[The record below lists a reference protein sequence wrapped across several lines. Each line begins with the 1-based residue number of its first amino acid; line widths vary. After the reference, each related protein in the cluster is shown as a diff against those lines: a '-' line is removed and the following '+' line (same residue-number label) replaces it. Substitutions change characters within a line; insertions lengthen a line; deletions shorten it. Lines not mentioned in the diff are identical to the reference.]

1 MQGLLSQTTAS
12 SGTEVQITGC
22 GLILPPPHTPSPLRL
37 GPDGLKKD
45 TRPTGPGPS
54 LMTASCSSAERVRA
68 VAPVFTG
75 WNEPPPGSQ
84 LPREKSTDPSPT
96 PPGSQLPREKST
108 DPSPGEPPATQGPH
122 SGGARVPPAHPCPKA
137 QPRESRARKT
147 AVKSR
152 SFGVVSPAAV
162 DDLRTF

>member
-1 MQGLLSQTTAS
+1 M
-12 SGTEVQITGC
+12 
-22 GLILPPPHTPSPLRL
+22 
-37 GPDGLKKD
+37 
-45 TRPTGPGPS
+45 
-54 LMTASCSSAERVRA
+54 
-68 VAPVFTG
+68 APVFTG
-75 WNEPPPGSQ
+75 WN
-84 LPREKSTDPSPT
+84 DP

-137 QPRESRARKT
+137 QPREPRARKT